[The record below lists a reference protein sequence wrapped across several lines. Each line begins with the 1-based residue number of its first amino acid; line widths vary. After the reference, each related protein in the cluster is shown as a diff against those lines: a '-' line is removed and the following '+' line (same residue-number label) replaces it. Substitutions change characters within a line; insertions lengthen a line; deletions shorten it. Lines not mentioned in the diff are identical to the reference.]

1 MRVAG
6 RLLARQVCGP
16 WALQIQ
22 LVHLAIYS
30 SLTVK
35 LEDDLKGKKKSAS
48 KQTKK
53 NPNQWI
59 AKKRAFYASSL

>member
-1 MRVAG
+1 MQTEGGTRVAG

-35 LEDDLKGKKKSAS
+35 LEDDLKGKKKNNN
-48 KQTKK
+48 KRV
-53 NPNQWI
+53 